1 MTHFRLLKK
10 SSLLLYTSF
19 SLTLCPKIVFV
30 SEQVG
35 ICQQRHTMP
44 LVSHTKNSMEEKVFI
59 FLPAVTRERD
69 AEKADCFLHRK
80 QVELVVEFHCGETC
94 PPPAAFKKKH
104 TTSKFNARLDEL
116 KWFRERRAAPRR
128 VRLLRTFLRF

>member
-35 ICQQRHTMP
+35 ICQQRHTTP

-59 FLPAVTRERD
+59 FLPAVTQRKPIVFCIGNKWSSSLNSTAERR
-69 AEKADCFLHRK
+69 A
-80 QVELVVEFHCGETC
+80 

-104 TTSKFNARLDEL
+104 TTSRFNARLDEL